1 MRYRRRYRS
10 AVISIGRSVDTKK
23 IDRRSK
29 MSFRNYST
37 IQRPICEKKIS
48 INRCYQRATTCH
60 NGKII

>member
-29 MSFRNYST
+29 LSFRNYST
-37 IQRPICEKKIS
+37 IQRLIGEKKIS
-48 INRCYQRATTCH
+48 ISRCHQRAIICH